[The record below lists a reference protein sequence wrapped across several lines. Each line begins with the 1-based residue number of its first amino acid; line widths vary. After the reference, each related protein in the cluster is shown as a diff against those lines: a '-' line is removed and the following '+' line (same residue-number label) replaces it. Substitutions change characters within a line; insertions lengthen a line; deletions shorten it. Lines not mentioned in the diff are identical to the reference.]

1 MSMMQFVRSTIV
13 AVAFFGSPLLG
24 QQKTPATTPPA
35 PTPRASISGVVID
48 SLNGRYL
55 AGADV
60 IVQGAKAALTTDSA
74 GRFHIDSL
82 VPGTYQVGV
91 FHPLLDTLGI
101 SLATQ
106 PFHVGADSA
115 SYIVLAIPSAS
126 TIIRAQ
132 CKVRPRA
139 QGTSAVIGR
148 VEDPETL
155 QPVPGAEVSIAW
167 TELEVSK
174 QIGVRQT
181 PRLIRDSTDATGS
194 YQLCGLPGG
203 MDGTLQARRGKS
215 VTAEVPIALA
225 EGETSLFTRTLLLAP
240 VDSGATTGTA
250 SVSGKVVLE
259 GTPVAAG
266 TRVELAGTEA
276 VTTTNERGEFT
287 LRNLP
292 SGTHNLVA
300 RHIGFGAEVVAVD
313 LTSRSARTVSI
324 TLPKFVAVMDPVT
337 VTARRVASLD
347 KVGFSSRQKMGS
359 GYFLGPEQIQRM
371 NPQFVT
377 DALRQ
382 VPGLRV
388 VSGPQGDVVQSS
400 RGVSSLSGGD
410 CTQFV
415 VDGMPWMSV
424 EPGDVN
430 NFISGH
436 EMAAIEVY
444 QAANT
449 PPEYAHGRSCTTI
462 VIWTKSRIR
471 P

>member
-1 MSMMQFVRSTIV
+1 MKQSIRSTLLAI
-13 AVAFFGSPLLG
+13 AVAASPLAA
-24 QQKTPATTPPA
+24 QQKSPA
-35 PTPRASISGVVID
+35 PAAPAAVTPKATISGVVID

-60 IVQGAKAALTTDSA
+60 IVQGARTALTTDSS

-82 VPGTYQVGV
+82 TPGTYQVGV

-139 QGTSAVIGR
+139 QGSSAVIGR
-148 VEDPETL
+148 VEDPETM
-155 QPVPGAEVSIAW
+155 QPVAGAEVSIAW
-167 TELEVSK
+167 MEIEASK
-174 QIGVRQT
+174 QTGVRQT

-194 YQLCGLPGG
+194 YHLCGLPAG

-215 VTAEVPIALA
+215 VTAEVPVAIA
-225 EGETSLFTRTLLLAP
+225 EGETNLFTRTLLLAP
-240 VDSGATTGTA
+240 VDSGITTGTA
-250 SVSGKVVLE
+250 SVSGKVMLE
-259 GTPVAAG
+259 GTPVGAG
-266 TRVELAGTEA
+266 TRVEIAGTEA
-276 VTTTNERGEFT
+276 VTTTNESGEFT
-287 LRNLP
+287 LKNLP

-300 RHIGFGAEVVAVD
+300 RHIGFGAEVVPVD
-313 LTSRSARTVSI
+313 LTSRSPRTVSI
-324 TLPKFVAVMDPVT
+324 RLPKFVAVMDPVL
-337 VTARRVASLD
+337 VTARRTAALD
-347 KVGFSSRQKMGS
+347 KVGFSSRQKMGN

-371 NPQFVT
+371 NPMYVT

-415 VDGMPWMSV
+415 VDGMPWMSM

-430 NFISGH
+430 NFVSGH
-436 EMAAIEVY
+436 EMAAVEVY

-471 P
+471 S